1 MTRTEGSNVR
11 PYDGTLELLRAASS
25 ESVLLILYT
34 FLIASSES
42 VLSILYTFLIAS
54 SERVL
59 SLLYTSYRFVP
70 FFYVHKLFTK
80 VSIIFFAKMLTNN
93 MVGAILIYE
102 RY

>member
-1 MTRTEGSNVR
+1 MTRTESSNVR

-25 ESVLLILYT
+25 ESVL
-34 FLIASSES
+34 
-42 VLSILYTFLIAS
+42 SILYT
-54 SERVL
+54 
-59 SLLYTSYRFVP
+59 SLRFVL

-102 RY
+102 RC

>member
-34 FLIASSES
+34 FL
-42 VLSILYTFLIAS
+42 
-54 SERVL
+54 
-59 SLLYTSYRFVP
+59 RFVL

-102 RY
+102 RC

>member
-11 PYDGTLELLRAASS
+11 PYGGTLELLR
-25 ESVLLILYT
+25 V
-34 FLIASSES
+34 ASSES
-42 VLSILYTFLIAS
+42 VLSILYTSI
-54 SERVL
+54 
-59 SLLYTSYRFVP
+59 RFVL

-102 RY
+102 RC

>member
-1 MTRTEGSNVR
+1 MTRTESSNVR

-25 ESVLLILYT
+25 ESVL
-34 FLIASSES
+34 
-42 VLSILYTFLIAS
+42 SILYTFL
-54 SERVL
+54 
-59 SLLYTSYRFVP
+59 RFVL

-102 RY
+102 RC

>member
-11 PYDGTLELLRAASS
+11 PYGGTLELLRAASS
-25 ESVLLILYT
+25 ESVL
-34 FLIASSES
+34 
-42 VLSILYTFLIAS
+42 SILYT
-54 SERVL
+54 
-59 SLLYTSYRFVP
+59 SLRFVL

-102 RY
+102 RC

>member
-11 PYDGTLELLRAASS
+11 PYDGTLELLR
-25 ESVLLILYT
+25 V
-34 FLIASSES
+34 ASSES
-42 VLSILYTFLIAS
+42 VLSILYT
-54 SERVL
+54 
-59 SLLYTSYRFVP
+59 SLRFVL

-102 RY
+102 RC

>member
-11 PYDGTLELLRAASS
+11 PYDGTLELLRVS
-25 ESVLLILYT
+25 
-34 FLIASSES
+34 SSES
-42 VLSILYTFLIAS
+42 VLSILYT
-54 SERVL
+54 
-59 SLLYTSYRFVP
+59 SLRFVL

-102 RY
+102 RC

>member
-11 PYDGTLELLRAASS
+11 PYDGTLELLRVASS
-25 ESVLLILYT
+25 ESVLSMLYT
-34 FLIASSES
+34 FVIVSSES
-42 VLSILYTFLIAS
+42 VLSILYT
-54 SERVL
+54 
-59 SLLYTSYRFVP
+59 SLRFVL

-102 RY
+102 RC

>member
-25 ESVLLILYT
+25 ESVL
-34 FLIASSES
+34 
-42 VLSILYTFLIAS
+42 SILYT
-54 SERVL
+54 
-59 SLLYTSYRFVP
+59 SLRFVL

-102 RY
+102 RC

>member
-11 PYDGTLELLRAASS
+11 PYGGTLELLR
-25 ESVLLILYT
+25 V
-34 FLIASSES
+34 ASSES
-42 VLSILYTFLIAS
+42 VLSILYT
-54 SERVL
+54 
-59 SLLYTSYRFVP
+59 SLRFVL

-102 RY
+102 RC

>member
-11 PYDGTLELLRAASS
+11 PYDGTLELLRAANALS
-25 ESVLLILYT
+25 ILYT

-42 VLSILYTFLIAS
+42 VLSILYT
-54 SERVL
+54 
-59 SLLYTSYRFVP
+59 SLRFVL

-102 RY
+102 RC

>member
-25 ESVLLILYT
+25 ESVL
-34 FLIASSES
+34 
-42 VLSILYTFLIAS
+42 SI
-54 SERVL
+54 
-59 SLLYTSYRFVP
+59 LYTSYRFVL

-102 RY
+102 RC

>member
-1 MTRTEGSNVR
+1 MTRTESSNVR

-25 ESVLLILYT
+25 ESVL
-34 FLIASSES
+34 
-42 VLSILYTFLIAS
+42 SIVYI
-54 SERVL
+54 
-59 SLLYTSYRFVP
+59 SLRFVL

-102 RY
+102 RC

>member
-1 MTRTEGSNVR
+1 MTRTESSNVR

-34 FLIASSES
+34 FL
-42 VLSILYTFLIAS
+42 
-54 SERVL
+54 
-59 SLLYTSYRFVP
+59 RFVL

-102 RY
+102 RC

>member
-25 ESVLLILYT
+25 ESVLSILYT

-42 VLSILYTFLIAS
+42 VLLILYTFL
-54 SERVL
+54 
-59 SLLYTSYRFVP
+59 RFVL

-80 VSIIFFAKMLTNN
+80 VSIFFFAKMLTNN

-102 RY
+102 RC

>member
-11 PYDGTLELLRAASS
+11 PYGGTLELLRAASS
-25 ESVLLILYT
+25 ESVL
-34 FLIASSES
+34 
-42 VLSILYTFLIAS
+42 SILYT
-54 SERVL
+54 
-59 SLLYTSYRFVP
+59 SLRFVL

>member
-25 ESVLLILYT
+25 ESVLSILYT

-42 VLSILYTFLIAS
+42 VLSILYT
-54 SERVL
+54 
-59 SLLYTSYRFVP
+59 SLRFVL

>member
-11 PYDGTLELLRAASS
+11 PYDGTLELLR
-25 ESVLLILYT
+25 V
-34 FLIASSES
+34 
-42 VLSILYTFLIAS
+42 AS

-59 SLLYTSYRFVP
+59 SILYTSLRFVL

-102 RY
+102 RC

>member
-11 PYDGTLELLRAASS
+11 PYDGTLELLRVASS
-25 ESVLLILYT
+25 ESVLSILYT

-42 VLSILYTFLIAS
+42 VLSILYT
-54 SERVL
+54 
-59 SLLYTSYRFVP
+59 SLRFVL
-70 FFYVHKLFTK
+70 FFYVHKLFTT

-102 RY
+102 RC

>member
-1 MTRTEGSNVR
+1 MTRTESSNVR

-34 FLIASSES
+34 FL
-42 VLSILYTFLIAS
+42 
-54 SERVL
+54 
-59 SLLYTSYRFVP
+59 RFVL

-80 VSIIFFAKMLTNN
+80 VSIFFFAKMLTNN

-102 RY
+102 RC